1 MELLNLLL
9 VVFLIVLTA
18 IFVATEFA
26 IIRVRSIRINQL
38 AEQGNKNAV
47 AAKKV
52 LANLDGALSACQL
65 GITVASIGLGWL
77 GEPTVRY
84 FLQPLFLILYLPE
97 SLSYT
102 ISIIIAFVLITFFNV
117 VVGELAPKT
126 VAIQKAE
133 TVTLI
138 LARPLIIFYKIM
150 YPFIWVLNGSANTL
164 TRLFGLKPASESE
177 KAHSEEE
184 LRIILSESYKNGEIN
199 QSEYS
204 YVNRVFEFDN
214 RVAKEIMIPRME
226 MIYLN
231 IHNRLEENLEII
243 FEEKYTRYPVIDEDK
258 DHVLGMIN
266 AKEIFYNL
274 MKGKQI
280 SLEDYIREIPIL
292 LENIPIREL
301 LIKIQHE
308 RRSHMAILID
318 EYGGTSGLV
327 TVEDILE
334 EIVGEIHDEFDKDE
348 SPMIIEL
355 DPNSKLLD
363 GKVLISEV
371 NNLLKLDLDNSEVDT
386 MAGWILSND
395 SDIREGQILQ
405 YDKYEFKVI
414 EMDGHQIKKIH
425 LKEREKQLRT

>member
-226 MIYLN
+226 MICLN

-258 DHVLGMIN
+258 DHVLGMVN
-266 AKEIFYNL
+266 AKEIFYSL

-334 EIVGEIHDEFDKDE
+334 EIVGEIHDEFDKGE

-371 NNLLKLDLDNSEVDT
+371 NNLLKLDLDNSEVNT

-395 SDIREGQILQ
+395 SDIREGQILK

-425 LKEREKQLRT
+425 LKEIGKQLQK

>member
-405 YDKYEFKVI
+405 YDKYEFKVR

>member
-226 MIYLN
+226 MICLN

-371 NNLLKLDLDNSEVDT
+371 NNLLKLDLDNSEVNT

-425 LKEREKQLRT
+425 LKEREKQLQT